1 MQNSWT
7 SSVLSWLSN
16 SPRIKKKAQE
26 KKTNLQEKR
35 EKKVLNINNYVKK
48 NISFADMVSNRN
60 SNTTILSPPEHTS
73 SSQETTSP
81 MSSIN
86 DLINMFKTQVM
97 SILQK
102 QQEQINKLTQ
112 VIEKNE
118 KKTDYVLNII
128 DSIYSNN
135 GQP

>member
-1 MQNSWT
+1 
-7 SSVLSWLSN
+7 
-16 SPRIKKKAQE
+16 
-26 KKTNLQEKR
+26 
-35 EKKVLNINNYVKK
+35 
-48 NISFADMVSNRN
+48 MVSNRN